1 MKMTIANARFF
12 FCSQICLKN
21 ASKIFF
27 KKKPS
32 FHFIS
37 NHTNKQKDTY
47 FNNVEALIWVFKK

>member
-21 ASKIFF
+21 ASKFF
-27 KKKPS
+27 LKKNL
-32 FHFIS
+32 HFIS
-37 NHTNKQKDTY
+37 NHTSKQKDTY